1 MSTSADYLPRLCV
14 RVVFLLPLKSPNMTP
29 YARPHWGCE
38 ISLTVVSLEGRH
50 KRSQHLTRGQTLVF
64 TGWMNFSLLISVYLM
79 TLGTI

>member
-1 MSTSADYLPRLCV
+1 MRTSADYLPRLCV

-29 YARPHWGCE
+29 TPALTGCE
-38 ISLTVVSLEGRH
+38 ISLTIVSLEGRH